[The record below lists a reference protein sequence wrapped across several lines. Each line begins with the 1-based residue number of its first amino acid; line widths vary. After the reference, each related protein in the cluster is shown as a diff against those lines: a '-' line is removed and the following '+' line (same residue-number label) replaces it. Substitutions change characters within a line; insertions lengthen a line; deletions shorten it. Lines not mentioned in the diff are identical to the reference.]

1 MQGIFPT
8 VKVILNFFFRFVNVY
23 GPLTEIFNYN
33 PCTEYFDPNCP
44 GVSTLVRIV
53 SVFNANQE

>member
-8 VKVILNFFFRFVNVY
+8 VKVILKSFRFVNVH

-44 GVSTLVRIV
+44 GVSTLVRI
-53 SVFNANQE
+53 FFCFQCNQE